1 MVLLDTSLGREYVST
16 PNFDIFSAIAEEK
29 IILNELVIIDDKYG
43 VKLIWLIGSS
53 IYQIFL
59 AIVALTVPNKK
70 FRALIGED
78 TYNFFMR
85 ELEVGSLFMKL
96 SFLIIMRYL
105 IYRPWRGKM
114 IGTPKDI
121 IGMGMSVMR
130 RFYKMFRNRGIK

>member
-59 AIVALTVPNKK
+59 AIVALTVRNKK

-78 TYNFFMR
+78 TCNFFMR

-105 IYRPWRGKM
+105 IYRP
-114 IGTPKDI
+114 
-121 IGMGMSVMR
+121 
-130 RFYKMFRNRGIK
+130 